1 MSCRSVSLHASVE
14 DKPEMSVDENDPSI
28 EKDKNGAP
36 VIGEITIQVKL
47 DHALGQVMTNVARFK
62 FADTTLMAYDD
73 DDEEVGRIGST
84 IGSEIEVAFSK
95 PASVFA
101 GRLEE
106 EDFGTYEQ
114 YLLHSPDI
122 YNAVVDLVSKPEVRK
137 KIKQLVAI
145 REKEENKRF
154 DESQRAELLKQL
166 RDVRKQRAELDN
178 D

>member
-1 MSCRSVSLHASVE
+1 MSHSRVSLHGSFE
-14 DKPEMSVDENDPSI
+14 DKPEMYVDEDDPSV
-28 EKDKNGAP
+28 ERDSNGAP
-36 VIGEITIQVKL
+36 VIGEITVKVKL
-47 DHALGQVMTNVARFK
+47 DHALGQALTNVARFK
-62 FADTTLMAYDD
+62 FADTSLMAYDD

-106 EDFGTYEQ
+106 KDFGTYEQ

-122 YNAVVDLVSKPEVRK
+122 YNSIVELVSQPEVRE
-137 KIKQLVAI
+137 KIKQLVSQ
-145 REKEENKRF
+145 REAEEDRRLNAAH
-154 DESQRAELLKQL
+154 RAELIRKLSE
-166 RDVRKQRAELDN
+166 VRKKKAELDS